1 MFLYIRQW
9 LLKVMQIMKKGLCSL
24 LAAVLLA
31 LVVAVTPAFAAGMNA
46 NEQKA
51 YDEFC
56 AILDKYA
63 VSNGGWFDAYHNKQ
77 YKEEARSALL
87 HQHIDLD
94 QTAYQEFSDILKKID
109 PILAKCHS
117 EREAWSH
124 YDEIVKLVNSVAN
137 KYDMDVYVT
146 SSDHNAHV
154 VVKQTGYGLV
164 QTGIVAGASAAVL
177 CVAFFIS
184 KKFKLFL

>member
-1 MFLYIRQW
+1 
-9 LLKVMQIMKKGLCSL
+9 MKKGLWSI

-31 LVVAVTPAFAAGMNA
+31 LVVATPAFAAGMNA

-63 VSNGGWFDAYHNKQ
+63 TSNGGWFDSYHNKQ

-87 HQHIDLD
+87 HEHIDLD

-154 VVKQTGYGLV
+154 VVKQTGFSLA
-164 QTGIVAGASAAVL
+164 QTGIVAGSAALVL
-177 CVAFFIS
+177 CVAFFITKKS
-184 KKFKLFL
+184 KFFV

>member
-1 MFLYIRQW
+1 M
-9 LLKVMQIMKKGLCSL
+9 KVMSQMKKGLFAF

-31 LVVAVTPAFAAGMNA
+31 LVVATPAFAAGMNS

-63 VSNGGWFDAYHNKQ
+63 VSNGGWFDSYHNKQ

-87 HQHIDLD
+87 HEHIDLD
-94 QTAYQEFSDILKKID
+94 GTAYQEFSDILKKID
-109 PILAKCHS
+109 PILATCNS

-146 SSDHNAHV
+146 ASDHNAHV
-154 VVKQTGYGLV
+154 IVKQTGFGLA
-164 QTGIVAGASAAVL
+164 QTATVAAAAGVVL
-177 CVAFFIS
+177 CGAFFVA
-184 KKFKLFL
+184 KKSKLFI